1 MKYLIIGTAGHVDHG
16 KSALIKA
23 LTGTETDRLKEEKER
38 GISIDLGFALLPL
51 AEDIMAGIV
60 DVPGHER
67 FLKNMLA
74 GTGGMDL
81 VMLVI
86 AADEGVM
93 PQTRE
98 HLAMLSLYGVKRG
111 VIVINKIDK
120 VDVEWLELVE
130 AEVKELLAGTFL
142 ETAPSC
148 RVSAFSG
155 EGIEALKD
163 VLLAQARQAGVRD
176 DKAPF
181 RLWIDRVFSIK
192 GHGAVVTGSLLSG
205 AATVGDLLRLDPAG
219 AQVRVRGVEWHGK
232 KVERVVAGQRAAI
245 NIVGV
250 ESEALARGMVLSAE
264 HVGEVGAVWDI
275 RLAWREEVESGSRIR
290 LHIGTGEY
298 IGRIY
303 RFKDRAA
310 EVGRLVLEEAVAA
323 APGDRGIIRL
333 YSPQYL
339 LAGVTML
346 RPGARRT
353 PPKESRIRLGEALA
367 GNDEKEFLSALL
379 ADVDEPLSKTEVL
392 SLAGYRASQGL
403 LDALAALLEAK
414 EITTLENGYVRAAW
428 LKEKEE
434 RLKAA
439 LKVFHAEEGERSG
452 ISKEALRQ
460 RLQLAEKP
468 FESLVRRFVA
478 AGWLRAMG
486 GDLAL
491 TEHAERHAA
500 WERELIDKAQD
511 LLEKLGLEDVQ
522 EDWLQ
527 KQLNIPDERRKVVW
541 ATLVRQGVLIRMGG
555 IHVYSKTIQNI
566 VTVIQEHFQRH
577 ATLSVSELRDLI
589 NTSRKYAMPIME
601 YLDVNKYT
609 KREGDTRTC
618 GAKLKDLSE

>member
-120 VDVEWLELVE
+120 VDAEWLELVE

-155 EGIEALKD
+155 EGVEELKD
-163 VLLAQARQAGVRD
+163 VLLAQARLAGVRD
-176 DKAPF
+176 SKAPF

-205 AATVGDLLRLDPAG
+205 EATVGDLLRLDPVG

-264 HVGEVGAVWDI
+264 HVGEVGAVWDV
-275 RLAWREEVESGSRIR
+275 RLEWREEVDSGSRIR

-298 IGRIY
+298 IGRLY
-303 RFKDRAA
+303 RFKDRPA
-310 EVGRLVLEEAVAA
+310 EVGRLVLEEEVAA
-323 APGDRGIIRL
+323 APGDRGIIRQ

-353 PPKESRIRLGEALA
+353 PPKESRVRLGEALT
-367 GNDEKEFLSALL
+367 GKDEKEFLSALL
-379 ADVDEPLSKTEVL
+379 ADADEPLNKTEVL
-392 SLAGYRASQGL
+392 SLAGYRAPKPL
-403 LDALAALLEAK
+403 LDALAALLEAE
-414 EITTLENGYVRAAW
+414 EITSLESGYVRAAW
-428 LKEKEE
+428 LNEKEE
-434 RLKAA
+434 KLKAA
-439 LKVFHAEEGERSG
+439 LEVFHAEEPERSG

-460 RLQLAEKP
+460 RLHLAEKT
-468 FESLVRRFVA
+468 FECLVRRFVA
-478 AGWLRAMG
+478 AGWLKALG

-491 TEHAERHAA
+491 TEHAERHAR
-500 WERELIDKAQD
+500 WERELIAKAQEI
-511 LLEKLGLEDVQ
+511 LEKIGLEDVQ

-527 KQLNIPDERRKVVW
+527 KQLNIPEERRKVVW

-589 NTSRKYAMPIME
+589 NTSRKYAMPILE
-601 YLDVNKYT
+601 YLDMNKYT